1 METERELTKIFRQI
15 VDLVGF
21 DIANRWYD
29 SCGLNG
35 DFVHTEQDVEDA
47 KELLELA
54 RRYL

>member
-1 METERELTKIFRQI
+1 METERELTKIFREM